1 MEQNISVMVTVR
13 RGAEP
18 RAHTAA
24 RPLDLSP
31 IVLRRVSLA
40 KGVCDARRRVASG
53 ELGPV
58 VSRPSLVARATARY
72 PSRER
77 IFDSLVGSSEI

>member
-13 RGAEP
+13 QGAEP
-18 RAHTAA
+18 RARTAA

-53 ELGPV
+53 SSKEPEL
-58 VSRPSLVARATARY
+58 VSSSKELELSESLEEADV
-72 PSRER
+72 EH
-77 IFDSLVGSSEI
+77 I